1 MPNQCFVL
9 PTDVS
14 SVQVAAYEGVS
25 TLSDNIVV
33 SKTINPLR
41 RGMVW
46 LVVGVLI
53 LWLWDF

>member
-1 MPNQCFVL
+1 MPLQYFVL

-53 LWLWDF
+53 LWLWEF